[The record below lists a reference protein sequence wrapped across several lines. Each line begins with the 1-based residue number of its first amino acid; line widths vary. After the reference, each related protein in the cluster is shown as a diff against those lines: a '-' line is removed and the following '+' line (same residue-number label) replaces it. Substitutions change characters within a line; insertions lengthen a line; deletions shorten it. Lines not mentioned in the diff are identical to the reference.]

1 MCARAR
7 YVWLSK
13 IQLCMNCIACE
24 FVREYPTQ
32 GDYKK
37 GLLNYTTSLSYME
50 VRVEPG
56 EGERDNGVLHKVL
69 RHYYGN
75 LNHNLI
81 LSKIFCV
88 LKIMSFSFYKVVN

>member
-37 GLLNYTTSLSYME
+37 GLLKYTTSLSYME

-56 EGERDNGVLHKVL
+56 EGERDNGVLYKVL
-69 RHYYGN
+69 RHYYDN